1 MRKYIIRS
9 LAFIGTLIFFT
20 VAGLSA
26 GNQDIMVSSLC
37 CIVGT
42 TFLVISCG
50 KRVTWIHRS
59 INYGYALC
67 MILINFFSGNFS
79 FIDAACFLFVSQL
92 WYWDFKEVRERCKQ
106 LSS

>member
-1 MRKYIIRS
+1 MREFIIRT
-9 LAFIGTLIFFT
+9 LALIGTLTFFT

-26 GNQDIMVSSLC
+26 GNNDLMTCSMC

-42 TFLVISCG
+42 SLFVITCG
-50 KRVTWIHRS
+50 KKISWIHRS

-67 MILINFFSGNFS
+67 MILINFLTGNYS
-79 FIDAACFLFVSQL
+79 FIDAACFLFVAQL

-106 LSS
+106 LSN